1 MLRRKA
7 ALSELKSGKKG
18 MTKSKR
24 VYFFVNGPSR
34 LLMAAVIAQEQYKN
48 TEKHLILLD
57 QYGYDYTNILPLIE
71 NDYQSIQ
78 RLKLKTQKYS
88 EVNQLL
94 DCYFGRFPTLRHLF
108 QPESDVI
115 LFGLRS
121 PVQKFIIRR
130 NKALKNR
137 ILIYAESLAVDRYFL
152 PTPEEGVLK
161 ATLRKLFSRAF
172 DYQRDYDHFYL
183 FCKEVYANSPYSE
196 KNDQM
201 FDLFG
206 SSSF

>member
-78 RLKLKTQKYS
+78 RLKLKAQKYS

-108 QPESDVI
+108 QPESDVV

-172 DYQRDYDHFYL
+172 DYQRDYD
-183 FCKEVYANSPYSE
+183 
-196 KNDQM
+196 
-201 FDLFG
+201 
-206 SSSF
+206 